1 MFVNLQIK
9 SKNINSLK
17 RFIQLLVQLNNSKKL
32 GLKSILKYFSKK
44 SQRKIFTILQS
55 PHVNKTSQEQF
66 EYNLKSIQLS
76 INSLQFF
83 KILVILKKLQK
94 KIGFDI
100 KLVTKLIINTR
111 SKKKILLKNLYFSH
125 YKVKSHNSKNLYY
138 SSLKNYLNLLDIYGT
153 LKFSKLV

>member
-17 RFIQLLVQLNNSKKL
+17 RFIELLIQLNNSQKL

-83 KILVILKKLQK
+83 KILVIFKKLQK
-94 KIGFDI
+94 KVGFDI
-100 KLVTKLIINTR
+100 KLVAKLIINTR
-111 SKKKILLKNLYFSH
+111 SKKKILLKNLHFSR
-125 YKVKSHNSKNLYY
+125 YKIKTHNSKSLYY
-138 SSLKNYLNLLDIYGT
+138 LSLKNYLSLLDIYGI
-153 LKFSKLV
+153 LKFSKFV